1 MADRLRVTE
10 LDFDTIKLNLKTFLN
25 QQSQFTDY
33 DFEGSGLNV
42 LLDILAYNTHYN
54 AYYLNMV
61 ANESFLDSALLRD
74 SVVSHAKTLGYLPHS
89 MKAPNATINFLVN
102 APTSTDGTLT
112 IPSGYSF
119 LSNQIDSKVY
129 NFVVLEDTTVT
140 KANNSYYFENLN
152 ISEGQLITYSFNHN
166 QTTNPKQTFTL
177 PDNDIDTTS
186 IKVGVSPTSTTT
198 DIAVYNLVTDIL
210 DVTNDS
216 QVYYLQE
223 TKNGQYQIYFGNNVI
238 GKTLPDG
245 AVVSVTYLVT
255 NGTSANKANNFVG
268 ALTLTDSLN
277 ETLTNFTVT
286 PVSAASGGAE
296 RESVDDIKFG
306 SAAQFATQNRLITTK
321 DYESYIR
328 KNYPA
333 VDSIS
338 VWGGEEETP
347 RAYGKVFVSLKPK
360 EDYYI
365 SETEKKRILT
375 EIIAPKAIVSV
386 ETIIRDPE
394 YLYLLVSNYVQY
406 NKNKTTQNA
415 EGIKNSI
422 KNSIL
427 LYNQTFLNKFGA
439 TFVLSKLQDSIDGV
453 DLNAILG
460 SETILRLQKRF
471 EPDLTI
477 SASYVINFNSVL
489 HRGTL
494 TNRMTSTEFD
504 VFDRTGT
511 RRTVILEEVPQSYT
525 GVSSVQVTNRG
536 AGFITNP
543 TVTITGDGVGAT
555 ATATIVNGGLDTI
568 TITNRGSG
576 YTRAVATLSGG
587 DGGYGASALV
597 ILDARYGNIRTI
609 YFDALSQRQV
619 VNENV
624 GTIDYNSGTI
634 TLNDLRILSVVS
646 TDGLIRLTIES
657 ERGIVTSNK
666 STIITI
672 DPTDTNAIT
681 TNLVEIE

>member
-10 LDFDTIKLNLKTFLN
+10 LDFDTIKSNLQTFLN

-61 ANESFLDSALLRD
+61 ANESFLDTALLRD

-89 MKAPNATINFLVN
+89 MRAPNATINFSVTSG
-102 APTSTDGTLT
+102 TSTDGTLT

-129 NFVVLEDTTVT
+129 NFVVLEDTIVT
-140 KANNSYYFENLN
+140 KANSSYYFENLN

-166 QTTNPKQTFTL
+166 QSANPKQVFTL
-177 PDNDIDTTS
+177 PDNDIDTTT
-186 IKVGVSPTSTTT
+186 IKVGVSPSSTTT
-198 DIAVYNLVTDIL
+198 EIAVYNLVTDIL

-223 TKNGQYQIYFGNNVI
+223 TKNGQYQIYFGNGVI

-321 DYESYIR
+321 DYESYIK

-347 RAYGKVFVSLKPK
+347 RAYGKVYVSLKPK

-439 TFVLSKLQDSIDGV
+439 TFVLSKLQDNIDGV

-511 RRTVILEEVPQSYT
+511 RRTVILEEIPQSYT

-609 YFDALSQRQV
+609 YFDDLSQRQV

-646 TDGLIRLTIES
+646 VDGLIRLTIES
-657 ERGIVTSNK
+657 ERGIVNSNK

-672 DPTDTNAIT
+672 DPTDTSSIV

>member
-1 MADRLRVTE
+1 MVDRLRVTE

-61 ANESFLDSALLRD
+61 ANESFLDTALLRD

-89 MKAPNATINFLVN
+89 MKAPNATINFLVSSPN
-102 APTSTDGTLT
+102 TTDGTLT
-112 IPSGYSF
+112 IPAGYSF

-129 NFVVLEDTTVT
+129 NFVVLEDTIVT
-140 KANNSYYFENLN
+140 KANSSYYFENLD

-166 QTTNPKQTFTL
+166 QTSNPKQTFLL
-177 PDNDIDTTS
+177 PDNNIDTTT
-186 IKVGVSPTSTTT
+186 IKVGVSSSPTTT
-198 DIAVYNLVTDIL
+198 NIEIYSLVTDIL
-210 DVTNDS
+210 DIKNDS
-216 QVYYLQE
+216 SVYYLQE
-223 TKNGQYQIYFGNNVI
+223 TKNGQYQIYFGNGIV
-238 GKTLPDG
+238 GKSLPDG
-245 AVVSVTYLVT
+245 SVVSITYLVT

-268 ALTLTDSLN
+268 ALTLSDSLSQ
-277 ETLTNFTVT
+277 TLTNFTVT
-286 PVSAASGGAE
+286 PISAAAGGSE
-296 RESVDDIKFG
+296 RETVDSIKF
-306 SAAQFATQNRLITTK
+306 SSTAQFSTQNRLITTK
-321 DYESYIR
+321 DYESYLT
-328 KNYPA
+328 KNYPSI
-333 VDSIS
+333 DSIS

-365 SETEKKRILT
+365 SETEKRRILT

-422 KNSIL
+422 KNAIL
-427 LYNQTFLNKFGA
+427 LYNQTYLNKFGA
-439 TFVLSKLQDSIDGV
+439 TFVLSKLQDSVDGV

-477 SASYVINFNSVL
+477 SASYIINFNSVL
-489 HRGTL
+489 YRGTL

-555 ATATIVNGGLDTI
+555 ATATIVNGGLDSI
-568 TITNRGSG
+568 TLTNRGSG

-587 DGGYGASALV
+587 DGGYGATAIV
-597 ILDARYGNIRTI
+597 ILDARYGNLRTI
-609 YFDALSQRQV
+609 YFDDLAQRQV
-619 VNENV
+619 VQEDV
-624 GTIDYNSGTI
+624 GTIDYNLGI
-634 TLNDLRILSVVS
+634 VTLNDLRILSVVS
-646 TDGLIRLTIES
+646 ADGLIRLTIQS

-672 DPTDTNAIT
+672 DSTDTSSIV

>member
-140 KANNSYYFENLN
+140 KANNSYYFENLD

-511 RRTVILEEVPQSYT
+511 RRTVILEEIPQSYT

-609 YFDALSQRQV
+609 YFDNLSQRQI

-624 GTIDYNSGTI
+624 GTIDYNSGTV

-646 TDGLIRLTIES
+646 IDGLIRLTIES

-672 DPTDTNAIT
+672 DPTDTSSII

>member
-112 IPSGYSF
+112 IPAGYSF

-140 KANNSYYFENLN
+140 KANNSYYFENLD

-210 DVTNDS
+210 DITNDS
-216 QVYYLQE
+216 EVYYLQE
-223 TKNGQYQIYFGNNVI
+223 TKNGQYQIYFGNGVI

-255 NGTSANKANNFVG
+255 NGISANKANNFVG

-296 RESVDDIKFG
+296 RETVDDIKFG

-328 KNYPA
+328 KNYPSI
-333 VDSIS
+333 DSIS

-365 SETEKKRILT
+365 SETEKRRILT

-555 ATATIVNGGLDTI
+555 ATATIVNGGLDSI
-568 TITNRGSG
+568 TVTNRGSG

-587 DGGYGASALV
+587 DGGYGATAIV
-597 ILDARYGNIRTI
+597 ILDARYGNLRTI
-609 YFDALSQRQV
+609 YFDDLAQRQV
-619 VNENV
+619 VQEDV
-624 GTIDYNSGTI
+624 GTIDYNLGI
-634 TLNDLRILSVVS
+634 VTLNDLRILSVVS

-672 DPTDTNAIT
+672 DPTDTSSIT